1 MRKWRG
7 DFSLALHERVCNTRD
22 EVCASRLGVKL
33 ASFSSVISR
42 TRAASF
48 ASIDATR
55 EGKSSVLSSSCFTL
69 DSRNYSRARAAITEG
84 LSMIQ
89 RRLIFTSDSWRKP
102 NCTNDYEPVDRTECL
117 IKSCVSWIVKIRGG
131 GTWRGTWNLSRCLFE
146 GTRSLRIRSTLFL
159 FPRDEMRRGSRIGW
173 PWKRRNSILRARNLI
188 SRSSLFFRARTKT
201 IKRFLLRILF
211 HSSCVCVCVCVYYP
225 RETLA
230 RFLIERLDNARWKN
244 NG

>member
-1 MRKWRG
+1 MARG
-7 DFSLALHERVCNTRD
+7 FLARSPRASLQHTGRGVRVSVGSETCEFLERYFQDT
-22 EVCASRLGVKL
+22 SRLVC
-33 ASFSSVISR
+33 
-42 TRAASF
+42 
-48 ASIDATR
+48 IDATR

-211 HSSCVCVCVCVYYP
+211 HSSCVCVCVCIILEK
-225 RETLA
+225 RWLA
-230 RFLIERLDNARWKN
+230 F
-244 NG
+244 

>member
-159 FPRDEMRRGSRIGW
+159 LPRDEDAARIENRVTV
-173 PWKRRNSILRARNLI
+173 KAKEFHFTRAESNLAFLAI
-188 SRSSLFFRARTKT
+188 FPSSNENDKT
-201 IKRFLLRILF
+201 FPPTYIVSFIM
-211 HSSCVCVCVCVYYP
+211 CVCVCIILEK
-225 RETLA
+225 RWLA
-230 RFLIERLDNARWKN
+230 F
-244 NG
+244 